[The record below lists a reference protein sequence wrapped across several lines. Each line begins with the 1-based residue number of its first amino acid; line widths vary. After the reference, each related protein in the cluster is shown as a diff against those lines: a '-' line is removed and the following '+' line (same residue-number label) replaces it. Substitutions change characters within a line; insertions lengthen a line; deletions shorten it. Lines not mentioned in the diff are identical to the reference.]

1 MPKHGLLVI
10 LILVTTLMFVWVER
24 VEMQKLQATI
34 IGLQAEN
41 DILDITLK
49 DEQSKFKSTIERME
63 KEINKYVLDKTSY
76 EYKIATLTEAIDT
89 KTEEEESKIN
99 QELKTDSSSDNQLRL
114 VRNMLY
120 EFASKK

>member
-1 MPKHGLLVI
+1 
-10 LILVTTLMFVWVER
+10 MFVWVER

-76 EYKIATLTEAIDT
+76 EYKIAALTEAIDT

-120 EFASKK
+120 EFSSKK

>member
-1 MPKHGLLVI
+1 
-10 LILVTTLMFVWVER
+10 MFVWVER

-49 DEQSKFKSTIERME
+49 DEQTKFKSTIERME

-76 EYKIATLTEAIDT
+76 EYKIASLTEAIDT

-120 EFASKK
+120 EFSSKK